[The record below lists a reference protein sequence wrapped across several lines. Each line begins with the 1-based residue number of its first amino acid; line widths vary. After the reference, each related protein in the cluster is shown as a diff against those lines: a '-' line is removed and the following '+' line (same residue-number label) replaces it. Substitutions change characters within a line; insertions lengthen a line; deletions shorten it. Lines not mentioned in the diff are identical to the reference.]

1 MWDVFE
7 DVWGGVSVCVGCVRV
22 FGVYEGVVCV
32 RGYVGCTRGCVGCV
46 RVCDVCDV
54 CVCVSGDR
62 SSAGTILFLS
72 LYKQKPGQREL
83 GQS

>member
-7 DVWGGVSVCVGCVRV
+7 DVWGGVSVFVGCVRV

-32 RGYVGCTRGCVGCV
+32 RGYVGCTRGCVMFVTCV
-46 RVCDVCDV
+46 CVCDV

-62 SSAGTILFLS
+62 S
-72 LYKQKPGQREL
+72 
-83 GQS
+83 